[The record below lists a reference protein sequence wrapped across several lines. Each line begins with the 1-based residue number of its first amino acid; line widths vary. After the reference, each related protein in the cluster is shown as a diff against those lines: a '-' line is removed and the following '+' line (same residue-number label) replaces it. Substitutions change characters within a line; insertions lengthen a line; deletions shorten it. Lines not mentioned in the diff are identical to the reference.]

1 MRALSHPS
9 SLVVRTL
16 SVFLGVLCLVMLW
29 QVSAAAATETE
40 HGLGEEE
47 VTISGAGVELGGTIL
62 LPEGQEDLVPGIVL
76 IHGAGPHTRDS
87 LRQEAEAFAELGV
100 ATLIYDKRQDGY
112 SQFERSYALL
122 ADDALAAVATLSEH
136 PGVDPDAVGVWAL
149 SEGAWVGPLAATN
162 SADIAFVI
170 TVGASGVPPLQQTSW
185 ALDNN
190 FADQEVA
197 GSLRHT
203 VTSTGLRFL
212 RGIDAFPEADY
223 DPVPALQQLE
233 VPILAMW
240 GAEDQTA
247 PPTESAHIFAQ
258 AIDHPNGPHLS
269 LRLFPDVGHEL
280 KTDTSAP
287 PVELASDY
295 PETVI
300 TWVDAVVNDD
310 QPGVVRDDFP
320 PQVRTSTPLAPLAW
334 WESEWAHLIVVVV
347 LSIGFLAYPIA
358 AAFTLLRRRRSQP
371 QTSRDRAAPEGMVL
385 TAVPQTPHRLAA
397 ALAAFGLV
405 TMVGFSLYYGTVMFS
420 GSS

>member
-1 MRALSHPS
+1 M
-9 SLVVRTL
+9 
-16 SVFLGVLCLVMLW
+16 
-29 QVSAAAATETE
+29 
-40 HGLGEEE
+40 
-47 VTISGAGVELGGTIL
+47 
-62 LPEGQEDLVPGIVL
+62 
-76 IHGAGPHTRDS
+76 
-87 LRQEAEAFAELGV
+87 
-100 ATLIYDKRQDGY
+100 
-112 SQFERSYALL
+112 
-122 ADDALAAVATLSEH
+122 
-136 PGVDPDAVGVWAL
+136 
-149 SEGAWVGPLAATN
+149 
-162 SADIAFVI
+162 
-170 TVGASGVPPLQQTSW
+170 QQTSW

-258 AIDHPNGPHLS
+258 AIDHPNTPHLS

-280 KTDTSAP
+280 NTDTSDP

-300 TWVDAVVNDD
+300 TWVNAVVNDD
-310 QPGVVRDDFP
+310 QPGEVRDDFP

-347 LSIGFLAYPIA
+347 LSVGFLAYPIA
-358 AAFTLLRRRRSQP
+358 AAFTMLRRRRSQP
-371 QTSRDRAAPEGMVL
+371 QTSRDRAAPEGTVL

-420 GSS
+420 DAIMLGPIIGTRPVIWLLLQALAVVTVVLVVVLMFRTIRDRVRHGRSVPVSFVLLLIAGVVFIPWALYWGLLLPLP